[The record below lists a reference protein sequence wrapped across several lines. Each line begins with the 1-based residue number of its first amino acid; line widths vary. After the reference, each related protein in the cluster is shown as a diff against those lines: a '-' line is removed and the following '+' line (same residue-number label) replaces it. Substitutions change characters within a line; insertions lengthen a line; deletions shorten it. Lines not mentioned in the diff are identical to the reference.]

1 MDISPIETLLFA
13 SADYQD
19 RDEDRTGLALGSLGW
34 MARLGRRDALAVMRR
49 YVEVGWNWEWA
60 LGDLTWPTPVG
71 LDGLD
76 DVVSSRCDSI
86 EELARAF
93 PWRLDAVWAEW
104 KRTKPRFAE
113 AFALQREWRREQVER
128 RRDLLDLSTEELLAR
143 REISAL
149 RHRTGTADKE
159 VLHQA
164 ARGEVDQVRHDALK
178 VLGWQRDINVFD
190 AAEAEVRRN
199 PDREWPPNAGSM
211 ALWSLMKVAPIARV
225 RRWIGETGRPGE
237 LALHMVALWPTE
249 GDAPLLRSAL
259 NDFADDDLLYSV
271 CDAVDGL
278 AKLRDR
284 DAVPQFELIFAD
296 TTYSL
301 LRHRAARA
309 LAATSTTFA
318 EGLAIECLWDCEEQT
333 RRVGCVTSSWTS
345 SDARQRLTELAADR
359 LQDRGIRSTATRRLR
374 ALTV

>member
-1 MDISPIETLLFA
+1 
-13 SADYQD
+13 
-19 RDEDRTGLALGSLGW
+19 
-34 MARLGRRDALAVMRR
+34 
-49 YVEVGWNWEWA
+49 
-60 LGDLTWPTPVG
+60 
-71 LDGLD
+71 
-76 DVVSSRCDSI
+76 
-86 EELARAF
+86 
-93 PWRLDAVWAEW
+93 
-104 KRTKPRFAE
+104 
-113 AFALQREWRREQVER
+113 
-128 RRDLLDLSTEELLAR
+128 
-143 REISAL
+143 
-149 RHRTGTADKE
+149 
-159 VLHQA
+159 
-164 ARGEVDQVRHDALK
+164 
-178 VLGWQRDINVFD
+178 
-190 AAEAEVRRN
+190 
-199 PDREWPPNAGSM
+199 
-211 ALWSLMKVAPIARV
+211 
-225 RRWIGETGRPGE
+225 
-237 LALHMVALWPTE
+237 MVALWPTE